1 MRTVTTP
8 NFCKV
13 CLEGLWLSLLR
24 RVNLIDGITE
34 DCQERMVGEDT
45 PARWVKTIEAQLIP
59 LAHLRFDV
67 QASAARESYT
77 IIWRKDGQ
85 VLDSFTN
92 KTVLEIDDHLIP
104 ANYSL
109 SVGFATE
116 EVRRDDDGVLQSRQD
131 LIISERCGG
140 KSR

>member
-24 RVNLIDGITE
+24 RVNLIDGIKE
-34 DCQERMVGEDT
+34 DCQERTMGEDT

-85 VLDSFTN
+85 ILDSFTN

-109 SVGFATE
+109 SVGFETE

>member
-1 MRTVTTP
+1 MTTP

-24 RVNLIDGITE
+24 RVNLIDGIKE
-34 DCQERMVGEDT
+34 DCQERTMGDDA
-45 PARWVKTIEAQLIP
+45 PALWVKTIEVQLIP
-59 LAHLRFDV
+59 LAHLRFDA
-67 QASAARESYT
+67 QASRESYT

-85 VLDSFTN
+85 ILDEFTN
-92 KTVLEIDDHLIP
+92 KTVLEIDNHLIP

-109 SVGFATE
+109 SVGFATD

-131 LIISERCGG
+131 LVISERCG
-140 KSR
+140 R

>member
-1 MRTVTTP
+1 MRAVTTP

-24 RVNLIDGITE
+24 RVNLIDGIKE
-34 DCQERMVGEDT
+34 DCQERTTGDDT

-59 LAHLRFDV
+59 LAHLRYDT
-67 QASAARESYT
+67 QASAVRESYT
-77 IIWRKDGQ
+77 IIWHKDGQ
-85 VLDSFTN
+85 ILDKFTN
-92 KTVLEIDDHLIP
+92 KTVLEIDDDQIL

-109 SVGFATE
+109 LVSFATN

-131 LIISERCGG
+131 LIVLKRCGG
-140 KSR
+140 R